1 MPNLRSFLHFP
12 QRLNFSKAVCTED
25 LVKIF
30 KSLVATLATHCVVVA
45 MGEECLLEV
54 TKFTNPVCLCLKRT
68 LGWIRSC
75 QKIVKKL
82 NVIVAK

>member
-30 KSLVATLATHCVVVA
+30 KSLVATLATHCCRGDGGGMLVRGDQIYKPRLF
-45 MGEECLLEV
+45 MFKENTRLDTELPE
-54 TKFTNPVCLCLKRT
+54 N
-68 LGWIRSC
+68 S
-75 QKIVKKL
+75 KKT
-82 NVIVAK
+82 

>member
-12 QRLNFSKAVCTED
+12 QRLDFSKAVCTED

-45 MGEECLLEV
+45 TREV
-54 TKFTNPVCLCLKRT
+54 
-68 LGWIRSC
+68 S
-75 QKIVKKL
+75 KL
-82 NVIVAK
+82 AEAVVIVHAHIEEKFNFIMVTRFFIQSDCEFEF